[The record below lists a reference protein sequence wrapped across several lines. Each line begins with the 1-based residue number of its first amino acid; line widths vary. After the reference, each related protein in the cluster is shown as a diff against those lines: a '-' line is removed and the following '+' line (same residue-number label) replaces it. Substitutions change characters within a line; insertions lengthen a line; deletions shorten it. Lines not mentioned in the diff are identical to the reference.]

1 MVGNTFSKY
10 NDEFAYWCPD
20 CEYKTSERVNLDI
33 HVELNH
39 ETAPSPTNKELID
52 GNGKYT
58 NYSNEWKISNFITV
72 LNLSMLGMDN
82 QKLVLRRETWYDN
95 IL

>member
-58 NYSNEWKISNFITV
+58 NYSNEWKQKKYPHTKEYEEDM
-72 LNLSMLGMDN
+72 LSDDENM
-82 QKLVLRRETWYDN
+82 
-95 IL
+95 I

>member
-1 MVGNTFSKY
+1 MAGNTFSKY
-10 NDEFAYWCPD
+10 DDEFAYWCPD

-58 NYSNEWKISNFITV
+58 NYSNK
-72 LNLSMLGMDN
+72 
-82 QKLVLRRETWYDN
+82 
-95 IL
+95 